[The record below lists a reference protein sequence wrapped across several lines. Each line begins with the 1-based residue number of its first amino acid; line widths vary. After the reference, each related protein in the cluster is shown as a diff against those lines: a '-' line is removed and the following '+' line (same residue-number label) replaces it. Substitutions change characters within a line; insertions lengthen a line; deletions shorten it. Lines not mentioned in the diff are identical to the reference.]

1 MASKKEC
8 IRMTDQE
15 NTLME
20 LGFTRPEA
28 ESLRLISKA
37 LRRWYERE
45 CNGEIQRGD
54 DGTARGYRVNARF
67 LDPNDPRYW
76 YKVADRET
84 GARKRLAAI
93 LGRRNARI
101 TDDHSKDAEQYIHA
115 TCHAKLAGIVSA
127 YIQTDPRGAALH
139 IIRPGDVPEGGDVG
153 AYYSRGVCVY

>member
-37 LRRWYERE
+37 LRRWHERE

-54 DGTARGYRVNARF
+54 DGIVRGYRVNARF

-93 LGRRNARI
+93 IQARNARHYVMN
-101 TDDHSKDAEQYIHA
+101 TDYYGLRRDE
-115 TCHAKLAGIVSA
+115 LAP
-127 YIQTDPRGAALH
+127 YIQGDPRGAALY
-139 IIRPGDVPEGGDVG
+139 ILRPGDVPEGGDVN
-153 AYYSRGVCVY
+153 AYYSRGICVY